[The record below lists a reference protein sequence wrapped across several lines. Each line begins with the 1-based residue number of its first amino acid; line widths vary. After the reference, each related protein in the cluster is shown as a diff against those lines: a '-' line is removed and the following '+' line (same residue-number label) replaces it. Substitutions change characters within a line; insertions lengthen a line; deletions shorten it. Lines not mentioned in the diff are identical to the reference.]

1 MSARLSLRMKTTLDE
16 LPRIRTE
23 IEEFARGEGWSPR
36 LEFQI
41 KLVIEEVA
49 VNVVNHGHE
58 RDGDHEVEIE
68 IASEADRIDIEIIDD
83 SRPFDPLTE
92 TPAPNTDFPLPD
104 RPVGGLGVYLV
115 CALMDEASYQ
125 REGDRNRLALL
136 KRRHG

>member
-83 SRPFDPLTE
+83 GRPFDPLTE

>member
-1 MSARLSLRMKTTLDE
+1 MSAGLSLRMKTTLDE

-83 SRPFDPLTE
+83 GRPFDPLTE
-92 TPAPNTDFPLPD
+92 TPAPNTDLPLPD

>member
-68 IASEADRIDIEIIDD
+68 NASEADRIDIEIIDD
-83 SRPFDPLTE
+83 GRPFDPLTE

-104 RPVGGLGVYLV
+104 RPLGGLGVYLV

>member
-83 SRPFDPLTE
+83 GRPFDPLTE
-92 TPAPNTDFPLPD
+92 TPAPNTNFPLPD